1 MEYTYTVTLA
11 GDLFA
16 LYTTYVSDTVSPETE
31 GWEDIIAQLA
41 IENLEEYY
49 GWSMR
54 QHIFEVTVDFDGKQ

>member
-1 MEYTYTVTLA
+1 
-11 GDLFA
+11 
-16 LYTTYVSDTVSPETE
+16 VSDTVSPETE

>member
-1 MEYTYTVTLA
+1 MEYIYAVTLA

-31 GWEDIIAQLA
+31 DWQEIIGQLA

-49 GWSMR
+49 DWSIG
-54 QHIFEVTVDFDGKQ
+54 QHIFEVTVDFDGKK